1 MLTVTKEPQHA
12 RFTSGKVM
20 IKDHYYYKGNGFSWS
35 KPARMNE
42 KYYPFFHKQQ
52 DENKER
58 IQSMKKQEV
67 EDKKL
72 YEEIRRE
79 KLIEKKYQHRSVFES
94 RVKEREVIQRMSN
107 QLVTSQN
114 NIETEDDNKS
124 VYEIVAKRLNSGKD
138 LRSDE
143 FSWNLLT
150 KASKKNVDIYLG
162 SYSLKGEEE
171 MIRKLKERIEEEKL
185 EELKE
190 QKRQSDVH
198 QKLRQIFVARQEENI
213 AKEEMVS
220 RPATA
225 AAAFQIRK
233 SKIHPDKTQQTNPGD
248 NKKTEIYGS
257 ATDLKQHNPIVTPRS
272 PRSQGRDIRIS
283 SAVSL
288 QRLTMSREVC
298 YIFQFM
304 LKV

>member
-12 RFTSGKVM
+12 RFTTDKVM

-35 KPARMNE
+35 KPARVNE

-52 DENKER
+52 DENKAR
-58 IQSMKKQEV
+58 IKNMKQQEV

-79 KLIEKKYQHRSVFES
+79 KLIEKKYLHRSVFEN
-94 RVKEREVIQRMSN
+94 RVKERETIQRMSN
-107 QLVTSQN
+107 QHITSQN
-114 NIETEDDNKS
+114 NLETEEDNKT

-150 KASKKNVDIYLG
+150 KASKKNVEIFLG

-171 MIRKLKERIEEEKL
+171 MIQKLKERIEEEKK
-185 EELKE
+185 EELIE

-213 AKEEMVS
+213 AKDEMIS

-225 AAAFQIRK
+225 QSATFQIRK
-233 SKIHPDKTQQTNPGD
+233 SKINYDNTQKTNSGD
-248 NKKTEIYGS
+248 IKKMETYGS
-257 ATDLKQHNPIVTPRS
+257 ASELKQQNPIMT
-272 PRSQGRDIRIS
+272 PRSQGKDIRIS
-283 SAVSL
+283 SATSM
-288 QRLTMSREVC
+288 QRLAVSREVC
-298 YIFQFM
+298 LYFFLFM
-304 LKV
+304 LKE